1 METRVYEYF
10 MIEAHN
16 IRENKTVRYIFL
28 DWEKMDNWID
38 WLVSKGYNLCPVDE
52 LGNLIVNYVDTLD
65 EIVRLWKPW
74 GYEIIK

>member
-16 IRENKTVRYIFL
+16 IHENKTVRYIFL